1 MWLSS
6 EVWGVYSIREA
17 STPNG
22 NEACGIPGGRGGCL
36 SVEQQL
42 PSLLPVGLFISLLF
56 GGKTGFHW
64 EVSELQ
70 KRKG

>member
-1 MWLSS
+1 MFTVFGKLLPQMAMRPVGSQVG
-6 EVWGVYSIREA
+6 EEA
-17 STPNG
+17 G
-22 NEACGIPGGRGGCL
+22 L